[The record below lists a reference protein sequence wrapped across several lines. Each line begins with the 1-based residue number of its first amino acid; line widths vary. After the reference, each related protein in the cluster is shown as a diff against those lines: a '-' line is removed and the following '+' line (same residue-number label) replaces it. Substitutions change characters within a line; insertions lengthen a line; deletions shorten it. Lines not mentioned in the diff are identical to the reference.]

1 MAREFSKLGTIYI
14 KNKQMKRQL
23 TGDATD
29 VAIWGVV
36 LPPLCVPR
44 RYWFRCRMVSDIP
57 GQIPETSAAYRI
69 RAGYVEVSHDE
80 TFSGMQ
86 IDAYLDKYFPIA
98 ASGDDPWGSD
108 VDPTE
113 PIVPGAQ
120 TILGQ
125 YGKERTVFERSQTL
139 GLPDKAVF
147 ADADKI
153 LLVDQFKIDGE
164 VKKSPVPLAMPS
176 AFLVGMSFDTPIY
189 TSDDQAYLVGSAT
202 GWEGLYD
209 DVSAPFI
216 ENLESGGH
224 HLGTIDEN
232 NPLEWATKGFYDVT
246 QGTMLDHTAAIN
258 VRTKMSMEV
267 DVYSRTLGKKVWS
280 PG

>member
-1 MAREFSKLGTIYI
+1 MAREFTKLGSAYI
-14 KNKQMKRQL
+14 KNKQYKVQL
-23 TGDATD
+23 TGDAVD
-29 VAIWGVV
+29 VAIWAVV

-69 RAGYVEVSHDE
+69 RGGYVEISHDE
-80 TFSGMQ
+80 TFAGM
-86 IDAYLDKYFPIA
+86 DADVYLNKYFPIQ
-98 ASGDDPWGSD
+98 ASGDDPWGAD
-108 VDPTE
+108 ADPGE
-113 PIVPGAQ
+113 PIIPGAQ

-147 ADADKI
+147 SDADKI

-164 VKKSPVPLAMPS
+164 VKGSPVPLAMPS

-189 TSDDQAYLVGSAT
+189 STDYQAVMVGGAT
-202 GWEGLYD
+202 GFEGLYD
-209 DVSAPFI
+209 DISAPFI

-224 HLGTIDEN
+224 HLGTIDEA
-232 NPLEWATKGFYDVT
+232 NPLAWSTKGFYQVT
-246 QGTMLDHTAAIN
+246 DGTVLDHTAAMN
-258 VRTKMSMEV
+258 VRTKMTMEV
-267 DVYSRTLGKKVWS
+267 DVYSRQMGKKVWT